1 MAFSIVEKKMKRLH
15 NRINIHSQLRS
26 IWILFNSV
34 SITVD
39 KAPNARDTDVAG
51 DSFILFGVQLECP
64 RCSDNDSINSK
75 TIFSCNVPSS
85 L

>member
-1 MAFSIVEKKMKRLH
+1 MEFSIVENRKKHLH
-15 NRINIHSQLRS
+15 SRINIQSQLRS

-51 DSFILFGVQLECP
+51 DSFILFGVQLGCP
-64 RCSDNDSINSK
+64 RLHSDSSSMNSITISSWQCS
-75 TIFSCNVPSS
+75 
-85 L
+85 